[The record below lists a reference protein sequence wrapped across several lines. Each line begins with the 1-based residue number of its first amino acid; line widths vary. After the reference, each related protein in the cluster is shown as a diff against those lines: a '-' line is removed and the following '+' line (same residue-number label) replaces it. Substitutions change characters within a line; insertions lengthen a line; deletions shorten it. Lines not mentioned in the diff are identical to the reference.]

1 MTTQD
6 PFRAAEAQFRLINH
20 QRATGQIDE
29 VTYRNALN
37 ALRVQDAQ
45 GRWWMMQEGT
55 GAWFVYQG
63 GQWVQASPYPP
74 APQSPSAPFPSAG
87 QTPPSASAMQEA
99 KGKSVGGAIVKYT
112 LIILAVFALIGAGL
126 AIFVKDFK
134 PEMLLGVAA
143 AALFA
148 WILTIRNLLAQ
159 WEGQIIDLRM
169 ERVRVRGDEDEPD
182 TWENVLFAYIRQ
194 PNGKVKKIRA
204 ARGWKVGDYLR
215 KSRGDTMV
223 RKVN

>member
-1 MTTQD
+1 MTAQD
-6 PFRAAEAQFRLINH
+6 PFRAAEAQFRLLNH

-29 VTYRNALN
+29 ATYRNALN
-37 ALRVQDAQ
+37 ALRVRDAQ

-55 GAWFVYQG
+55 GVWFVYEG
-63 GQWVQASPYPP
+63 NQWVQASPYPP
-74 APQSPSAPFPSAG
+74 APQPPSP
-87 QTPPSASAMQEA
+87 TPPPASQPGPAPEA
-99 KGKSVGGAIVKYT
+99 PPATQGKSLGGAIAKYT
-112 LIILAVFALIGAGL
+112 LIILIIFGLIGAAL
-126 AIFVKDFK
+126 ALFVKDFQ
-134 PEMLLGVAA
+134 PVMLLGVAA
-143 AALFA
+143 AAALS
-148 WILTIRNLLAQ
+148 WILTVKSLSEQ
-159 WEGQIIDLRM
+159 WEGQIVDLRM

-194 PNGKVKKIRA
+194 PNGKVRKLRA

>member
-1 MTTQD
+1 MTVQD
-6 PFRAAEAQFRLINH
+6 PFRAAEAQFRLLNH

-29 VTYRNALN
+29 ATYRNALN

-55 GAWFVYQG
+55 GVWFVYEG
-63 GQWVQASPYPP
+63 NQWVQASPYPS
-74 APQSPSAPFPSAG
+74 APQSPSA
-87 QTPPSASAMQEA
+87 TPPPAPQPGPAVATPQAA
-99 KGKSVGGAIVKYT
+99 KGKSLGGALIKYT
-112 LIILAVFALIGAGL
+112 LIIVVIFGAIGAGL

-148 WILTIRNLLAQ
+148 WILTLKSLSEQ
-159 WEGQIIDLRM
+159 WEGQIVDLRM

-182 TWENVLFAYIRQ
+182 TWEDVLFAYIRQ
-194 PNGKVKKIRA
+194 PNGKVKKLRA
-204 ARGWKVGDYLR
+204 ARGWQVGDYLR
-215 KSRGDTMV
+215 KSRGETVV

>member
-1 MTTQD
+1 MTAQD
-6 PFRAAEAQFRLINH
+6 PFRAAEAQFRLLNH

-29 VTYRNALN
+29 ATYRNALN

-55 GAWFVYQG
+55 GTWFVYQG
-63 GQWVQASPYPP
+63 NQWVQASPYPP
-74 APQSPSAPFPSAG
+74 APQSSAAPPPPP
-87 QTPPSASAMQEA
+87 QTAYAAPAPQGAT
-99 KGKSVGGAIVKYT
+99 GKSMGGAVIKYT
-112 LIILAVFALIGAGL
+112 VIILIIFGLIGAGL
-126 AIFVKDFK
+126 AIFVQDFQ
-134 PEMLLGVAA
+134 PVMLLGVAA
-143 AALFA
+143 AAAFS
-148 WILTIRNLLAQ
+148 WILTVKSLSEQ
-159 WEGQIIDLRM
+159 WEGQIVDIRM

-182 TWENVLFAYIRQ
+182 TWENVRFAYVRQ

-204 ARGWKVGDYLR
+204 GKGWQVGDYLR